1 LVSTFKVS
9 PERFR
14 HLAQLIQTA
23 TKTQDWLGIKRYD
36 LQLRDLLETHQ
47 AYLSDPRLAP
57 AINEARLAHQQAA
70 RLLNEAIS
78 EMESDINMMD
88 SQHERAQAYQLAMR
102 VDI

>member
-1 LVSTFKVS
+1 MVSTFKVS

-47 AYLSDPRLAP
+47 AYLSDPRPVSYTTLTMPTKREGEVSVGAVP
-57 AINEARLAHQQAA
+57 
-70 RLLNEAIS
+70 
-78 EMESDINMMD
+78 
-88 SQHERAQAYQLAMR
+88 
-102 VDI
+102 